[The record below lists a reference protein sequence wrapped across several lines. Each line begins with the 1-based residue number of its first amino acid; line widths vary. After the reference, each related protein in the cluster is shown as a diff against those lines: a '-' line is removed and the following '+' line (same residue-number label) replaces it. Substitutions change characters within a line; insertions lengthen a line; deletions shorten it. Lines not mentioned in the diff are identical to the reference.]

1 MPTPTL
7 HTDRLLLE
15 PYQPDDAEDFVTLFT
30 DPEVGRFMGDGP
42 LTAEEAGALFGR
54 VFSKVYAADLFDVW
68 AVRHDSRYV
77 GHAEIKR
84 TDQVAGHEI
93 IYALAKPA
101 WGGGLGTELARALVR
116 YGFDT
121 LDLSR
126 VYATVADANH
136 ASLALLGK
144 LGFAHERDI
153 VEDDGSV
160 TRVLAV
166 DRPGL
171 AS

>member
-15 PYQPDDAEDFVTLFT
+15 PYGPVDAEDFVALFT
-30 DPEVGRFMGDGP
+30 DLEVGRFMGDGP
-42 LTAEEAGALFGR
+42 MTAEAAGALFGR
-54 VFSKVYAADLFDVW
+54 VFTKVYAADLFDVW
-68 AVRHDSRYV
+68 AVRREGRYV

-84 TDQVAGHEI
+84 TDQVDGHELV
-93 IYALAKPA
+93 YALAKPA
-101 WGGGLGTELARALVR
+101 WGAGLGTELARTLVR

-121 LDLSR
+121 LDLPR

-144 LGFAHERDI
+144 LGFVHERDI
-153 VEDDGSV
+153 AEDDGSV

-166 DRPGL
+166 DRAPD
-171 AS
+171 